1 MSLNL
6 QICTIKMIMTYLYLA
21 GAKSPFENSISTSNL
36 AIILRQWCC
45 FGKIIFI
52 VSVPRALIPE
62 NDQRDLG
69 THVPTSVTR
78 LDDFLKF
85 WMKFFNTSKENNSE
99 PEPDLR
105 FSYLGSGSYLDLK
118 LAKRGR
124 LHKPL
129 TPTGNPW
136 CAFNKKIGTGS
147 GSLPE
152 LCLRLFFLMPN
163 FLYNT

>member
-69 THVPTSVTR
+69 THVPTRVTR

-85 WMKFFNTSKENNSE
+85 WMKYFVSKIAQMYCDFWAILKTSLFRSKLLWQHFCQLLEKFG
-99 PEPDLR
+99 L
-105 FSYLGSGSYLDLK
+105 LLVCASGHTGWDHALTQLDD
-118 LAKRGR
+118 
-124 LHKPL
+124 
-129 TPTGNPW
+129 
-136 CAFNKKIGTGS
+136 
-147 GSLPE
+147 
-152 LCLRLFFLMPN
+152 
-163 FLYNT
+163 